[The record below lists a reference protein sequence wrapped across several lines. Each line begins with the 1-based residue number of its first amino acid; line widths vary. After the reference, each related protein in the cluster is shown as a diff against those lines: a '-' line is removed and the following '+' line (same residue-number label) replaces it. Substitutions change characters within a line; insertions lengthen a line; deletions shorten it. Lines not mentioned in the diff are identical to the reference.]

1 LGLFSEENEAMGD
14 ARKLLTAFAIVA
26 ALIVSALPAAA
37 QTGRV
42 GGTVRDGQG
51 QPIKGATVTAEN
63 PQASPSTFTATTDDK
78 GRYSIIGLRSGT
90 WKITASAP
98 GFAPGGGS
106 IPVRTIGAPNPP
118 VDIVLA
124 PGATGPAG
132 ALAGVNTKELQGEL
146 QKAED
151 LMNQQQYDAAIAAY
165 QAILTKTPA
174 LTMINMQI
182 GRAHRMKKDYDSAL
196 GAYNKILETEPTN
209 ERAKIEIGMT
219 NLEKGDFAAAE
230 TALSEAAQGMGA
242 SREVFYNLGE
252 VKFAKGETDEAMKW
266 YQRAVDTDP
275 NWGKPLFKIGLGHLQ
290 KADTKNAIATMEKVI
305 AVDPNSQE
313 AAQAKALIE
322 QLKKD

>member
-1 LGLFSEENEAMGD
+1 MRD
-14 ARKLLTAFAIVA
+14 ARTLLTALAIVA

-42 GGTVRDGQG
+42 GGTVKDGQG

-63 PQASPSTFTATTDDK
+63 PQSSPSTFTATTDDK
-78 GRYSIIGLRSGT
+78 GRFSIIGLRSGT

-98 GFAPGGGS
+98 GFTPSGGS
-106 IPVRTIGAPNPP
+106 VPIRTIGAPNPP

-124 PGATGPAG
+124 PGATGPTG

-146 QKAED
+146 QQAED

-165 QAILTKTPA
+165 EAILTKTPA
-174 LTMINMQI
+174 LTMIHLQV
-182 GRAHRMKKDYDSAL
+182 GRAYRMKKDYDSAL
-196 GAYNKILETEPTN
+196 GAYKKILETEPTN

-230 TALSEAAQGMGA
+230 TALSEAAQGTGA

-275 NWGKPLFKIGLGHLQ
+275 NWGKPLFKLGLGHLQ
-290 KADTKNAIATMEKVI
+290 KADTKNAIAMMEKVI

-322 QLKKD
+322 QLKKG

>member
-1 LGLFSEENEAMGD
+1 MRD
-14 ARKLLTAFAIVA
+14 ARTLLTALAIVA

-42 GGTVRDGQG
+42 GGTIRDGQG

-63 PQASPSTFTATTDDK
+63 PQSSPSTFTATTDDK

-98 GFAPGGGS
+98 GFTPSGGS
-106 IPVRTIGAPNPP
+106 VPIRTIGAPNPP

-151 LMNQQQYDAAIAAY
+151 LLNQQQYDAAIAAY
-165 QAILTKTPA
+165 QEILTKTPA
-174 LTMINMQI
+174 LTMINLQI
-182 GRAHRMKKDYDSAL
+182 GRAYRMKKDYDSAL
-196 GAYNKILETEPTN
+196 GAYKKILETEPTN

-230 TALSEAAQGMGA
+230 TALSEAAQGTGA

-275 NWGKPLFKIGLGHLQ
+275 NWGKPLFKLGLGHLQ
-290 KADTKNAIATMEKVI
+290 KSDTKNAIAMMEKVI
-305 AVDPNSQE
+305 AVEPNSQE

-322 QLKKD
+322 QLKKH

>member
-1 LGLFSEENEAMGD
+1 MRD
-14 ARKLLTAFAIVA
+14 ARTLLTALAIVA
-26 ALIVSALPAAA
+26 ALIVSALPAVA

-42 GGTVRDGQG
+42 GGTIRDGQG

-98 GFAPGGGS
+98 GFTPSGGS
-106 IPVRTIGAPNPP
+106 VPIRTIGAPNPP

-165 QAILTKTPA
+165 QELLTKTPA
-174 LTMINMQI
+174 LTMINLQI
-182 GRAHRMKKDYDSAL
+182 GRAYRMKKDYDSAL
-196 GAYNKILETEPTN
+196 GAYKKILETEPTN

-230 TALSEAAQGMGA
+230 TALSEAAQGTGA

-275 NWGKPLFKIGLGHLQ
+275 SWGKPLFKIGLGHLQ
-290 KADTKNAIATMEKVI
+290 KADTKNAIAMMEKVI
-305 AVDPNSQE
+305 AVDPTSQE
-313 AAQAKALIE
+313 AVQAKALIE
-322 QLKKD
+322 QLKKG